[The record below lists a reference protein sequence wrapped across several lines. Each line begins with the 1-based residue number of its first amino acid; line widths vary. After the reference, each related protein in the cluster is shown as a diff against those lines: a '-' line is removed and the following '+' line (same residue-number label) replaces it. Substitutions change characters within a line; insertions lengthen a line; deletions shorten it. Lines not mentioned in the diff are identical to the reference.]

1 MGFLSNAWE
10 AAKQVGK
17 GLGQVFIGI
26 GEALVLI
33 VYAIGYVLF
42 TIVEHL
48 YNWIDGVI
56 EKFGNKVST
65 TTMLSPEDTEEF
77 ITTLRNKGKTT
88 LPEYTPGVNRSI
100 MSAHDSNGKVIYS
113 QVTST
118 EKGFEPRIAE
128 AFKKGHIIEQP
139 ICI

>member
-48 YNWIDGVI
+48 YNWI
-56 EKFGNKVST
+56 
-65 TTMLSPEDTEEF
+65 
-77 ITTLRNKGKTT
+77 
-88 LPEYTPGVNRSI
+88 
-100 MSAHDSNGKVIYS
+100 
-113 QVTST
+113 
-118 EKGFEPRIAE
+118 
-128 AFKKGHIIEQP
+128 
-139 ICI
+139 